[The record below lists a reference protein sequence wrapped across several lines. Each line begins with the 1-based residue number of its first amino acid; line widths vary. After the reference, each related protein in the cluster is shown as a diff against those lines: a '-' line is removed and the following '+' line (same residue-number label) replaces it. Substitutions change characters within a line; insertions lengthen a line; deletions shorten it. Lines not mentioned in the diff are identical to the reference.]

1 MHGENAKTIFIPF
14 FFLHAQILKRLQNL
28 GSETN
33 FLITKKK
40 HKKTK
45 KKPNKLGIKHPFPA
59 EKVTENVSVS

>member
-14 FFLHAQILKRLQNL
+14 FFLQNL

-33 FLITKKK
+33 FLIIKKST
-40 HKKTK
+40 KKTK